1 MVRRVDVHGQT
12 VGYWNAID
20 ELMAKQMHEGTFEPT
35 LVVMHW
41 DAETPCLDLGTY
53 EDADRID
60 VDLARE
66 RGFAVGR
73 RYAFAGGTA
82 VHTPDFPNYMLY
94 YRKEDTS
101 ILEEADASGLADV
114 AGLESIGFE
123 AEYDSIGDVEIVKDD
138 AKVKVM
144 AGSAATIHVP
154 DYWVATL
161 SIIWDFPPEGQ
172 ILDEAVS
179 VPREK
184 FEDKDTDSLT
194 GRMQPL
200 SKVLEEVEIDATKD
214 EVIDAIAR
222 ANVDRLIGKDAELVD
237 DEWTDEERAF
247 LDRLAP
253 FFESDSWINRV
264 STARMCRRAPEDYA
278 LGQAAYKSRKLINT
292 SVVIDD
298 DGTIH
303 DILIGGDLYIRPQPT
318 ITESGVL
325 EELAAELRGLD
336 VTDEAAILA
345 AVERIFDRPETEAP
359 GIEPED
365 IVEPILRANENTMR
379 VGEYLAEH

>member
-1 MVRRVDVHGQT
+1 MVRRIDIHGET
-12 VGYWNAID
+12 VGYWSAID

-35 LVVMHW
+35 LVVFHW
-41 DAETPCLDLGTY
+41 DNDVPCLDLGTY
-53 EDADRID
+53 EDADRVN

-94 YRKEDTS
+94 YRKKDTN
-101 ILEEADASGLADV
+101 ILNEADASGLADV

-161 SIIWDFPPEGQ
+161 SVIWDFPEEGA
-172 ILDEAVS
+172 ILDDAVS
-179 VPREK
+179 IPREK

-200 SKVLEEVEIDATKD
+200 SEVLEEVNIDTTKG
-214 EVIDAIAR
+214 EVIDGIAR
-222 ANVDRLIGKDAELVD
+222 ANVDRLIGSDTELVD
-237 DEWTDEERAF
+237 DDWTDDEQAF
-247 LDRLAP
+247 LDKLAP

-264 STARMCRRAPEDYA
+264 STARMCRRAPDDYA
-278 LGQAAYKSRKLINT
+278 LGQAAYKSRKLINVST
-292 SVVIDD
+292 IIDD
-298 DGTIH
+298 DEKIH
-303 DILIGGDLYIRPQPT
+303 DIIIGGDLYVRPQPT
-318 ITESGVL
+318 ITSGGVL
-325 EELAAELRGLD
+325 KDLAAELRGIS
-336 VTDEAAILA
+336 VVDEDTVLE
-345 AVERIFDRPETEAP
+345 AVQQIFNRPETEIP
-359 GIEPED
+359 GIEPKD
-365 IVEPILRANENTMR
+365 IVEPILRSNKNTMQ
-379 VGEYLAEH
+379 VSDYLANH

>member
-1 MVRRVDVHGQT
+1 MVRRIDVRGET
-12 VGYWNAID
+12 VGYWDAID

-53 EDADRID
+53 EDSDRVD

-66 RGFAVGR
+66 RGFTVGR

-144 AGSAATIHVP
+144 AGAAATIHVP

-161 SIIWDFPPEGQ
+161 SVIWDFPEEGA
-172 ILDEAVS
+172 ILDDAVS
-179 VPREK
+179 IPREK

-200 SKVLEEVEIDATKD
+200 SEVLEEVEIDATKE

-222 ANVDRLIGKDAELVD
+222 ANVDRLIGPDAELVD

-247 LDRLAP
+247 LDRMAP
-253 FFESDSWINRV
+253 FFESDPWINRV
-264 STARMCRRAPEDYA
+264 STARMCRRAPADYA
-278 LGQAAYKSRKLINT
+278 LGQAAYKSRKLINV
-292 SVVIDD
+292 SAIIDD
-298 DGTIH
+298 EGKID
-303 DILIGGDLYIRPQPT
+303 DIIIGGDLYIRPQPT
-318 ITESGVL
+318 ITSGGVL
-325 EELAAELRGLD
+325 EELASELEG
-336 VTDEAAILA
+336 VPITDEDALLET
-345 AVERIFDRPETEAP
+345 VERVFDRPETEAP
-359 GIEPED
+359 GIEPRD
-365 IVEPILRANENTMR
+365 IVEPIHRANSNTMQ
-379 VGEYLAEH
+379 VSEYLADR

>member
-1 MVRRVDVHGQT
+1 MVRRIDVRGET

-60 VDLARE
+60 VELARE

-144 AGSAATIHVP
+144 AGAAATIHVP
-154 DYWVATL
+154 NYWVATL
-161 SIIWDFPPEGQ
+161 SVIWDFPEAGQ
-172 ILDEAVS
+172 ILDDAVS
-179 VPREK
+179 IPREK

-200 SKVLEEVEIDATKD
+200 SEVLKEVDIDATKGD
-214 EVIDAIAR
+214 VIDAIAR
-222 ANVDRLIGKDAELVD
+222 ANVDRLIGDDVELVD

-247 LDRLAP
+247 LERLAP
-253 FFESDSWINRV
+253 FFESDPWINRV
-264 STARMCRRAPEDYA
+264 STARMGRQAPADYA

-292 SVVIDD
+292 SVIIDD
-298 DGTIH
+298 EGAIH
-303 DILIGGDLYIRPQPT
+303 DALIGGDLYIRPQPT

-325 EELAAELRGLD
+325 EELAAELRGLPAD
-336 VTDEAAILA
+336 DEDALLE
-345 AVERIFDRPETEAP
+345 AVREIFDRPETEAP

-365 IVEPILRANENTMR
+365 IVEPLLRATDNTIR
-379 VGEYLAEH
+379 VGDYLAEH